1 MLRVENP
8 RLQRVILSADR
19 SKEIDVGEHMLTPS
33 HLGLGDNMGLKEVKA
48 HSEHSGSYS
57 ETLEF
62 SVLACGNITGNN
74 NKFYCLEIQRDPAT
88 GEHRLFSHYGRIN
101 TSNVYGIRGPYHS
114 QSAAK
119 SEYDAIIK
127 KKLRGKNIKTDNGGH
142 HENYELVDVVSPT
155 VGSTNIRGAVSKTV
169 KTSTSAAH
177 VVQAASKK
185 FVPDVQRLIKQ
196 FADENIHRITGSTS
210 LVVTDQGLETALGKV
225 TSTHVDRARAVLM
238 NLKDLIQGGRTDPSD
253 REVATFNNEY
263 LSLVPRTVGRKIQR
277 TDMILGDQKLI
288 EEFDLLDQLSAAVQ
302 LGITKTS
309 NVVDQFSQIGVDID
323 PVSDPKVSAEIARFY
338 EKSRASNHGGLYR
351 WRVKNAY
358 AVKIHK
364 ERERFEARGVKLG
377 SLLDLWHGSRNCNL
391 LSILL
396 NGLII
401 PPVTASF
408 VCGRMFGNG
417 VYFAPA
423 STKSLNYSTG
433 SWAGKQNKYPNAFL
447 LLNRVALGNT
457 YVTKSAVSSGVPR
470 GYDSIHA
477 KASKNPG
484 YGGGLYNDEIITRE
498 LHQSTI
504 TFLVELQQ

>member
-1 MLRVENP
+1 
-8 RLQRVILSADR
+8 
-19 SKEIDVGEHMLTPS
+19 
-33 HLGLGDNMGLKEVKA
+33 MGLKEVKA
-48 HSEHSGSYS
+48 HSEHPGPYS

-62 SVLACGNITGNN
+62 SVLCCGNIMGNN
-74 NKFYCLEIQRDPAT
+74 NKFYSLEIQKDPST
-88 GEHRLFSHYGRIN
+88 GEHRLFSHYGRIG

-114 QSAAK
+114 HSAAK

-127 KKLRGKNIKTDNGGH
+127 KKLRGKNIKTGDGNGH

-210 LVVTDQGLETALGKV
+210 LVVTDQGLETAMGKV

-288 EEFDLLDQLSAAVQ
+288 EEFDLLDQLGAAVQ
-302 LGITKTS
+302 LGITKNS
-309 NVVDQFSQIGVDID
+309 NVVDQFSQIGVDIE
-323 PVSDPKVSAEIARFY
+323 PVTDSKVVAEIRSFY

-351 WRVKNAY
+351 WKARNAY

-364 ERERFEARGVKLG
+364 ERERFESRGAKMG
-377 SLLDLWHGSRNCNL
+377 NLLDLWHGSRNCNL

-396 NGLII
+396 GGFMI
-401 PPVTASF
+401 PPANASNVT
-408 VCGRMFGNG
+408 GRMFGDG
-417 VYFAPA
+417 LYFASN
-423 STKSLNYSTG
+423 STKSLNYSVG

-447 LLNRVALGNT
+447 FLNRVAMGKT
-457 YVTKSAVSSGVPR
+457 HVTKTSMSRGVPG

-477 KASKNPG
+477 QASKNPG
-484 YGGGLYNDEIITRE
+484 YGGGLYNDEFIVKSVD
-498 LHQSTI
+498 QATI
-504 TFLVELQQ
+504 TFLVELVQ